1 MPSISPV
8 PGLPGIPVPGIPTP
22 SIPGIPN
29 PGDVLGGILGK
40 GDDALAKDEKVHLSA
55 ILLDAGW
62 PKSILATAE
71 GIVMAESGGNPS
83 VDGGTG
89 GNYVGL
95 FQMSLEHAGKF
106 GIPSDPEE
114 ARKWLKDPRNN
125 ASAAYK
131 LWQAAGGDTD
141 ALASQWQTYREETY
155 RRFMGQDP
163 LITVDK
169 KSLTDPISGAVN
181 AVTSIP
187 DTLAK
192 IVGALFDP
200 STYLR
205 IGKGTLGGVFVIVG
219 VGAAVFIIA
228 NKVAN
233 SDVGQ
238 GAMAVGTRGASKL
251 AKGAKGASA
260 TAGEAAAAV

>member
-1 MPSISPV
+1 MPGISPI
-8 PGLPGIPVPGIPTP
+8 PGLPGIPVPGL
-22 SIPGIPN
+22 PN
-29 PGDVLGGILGK
+29 PGDVLGDILGK
-40 GDDALAKDEKVHLSA
+40 GDDVLAKDERVHLSK
-55 ILLDAGW
+55 LLADNGW
-62 PKSILATAE
+62 GTGEEAKIAAAV
-71 GIVMAESGGNPS
+71 VMGESGGNPNVVNS
-83 VDGGTG
+83 IKC
-89 GNYVGL
+89 VGL
-95 FQMSLEHAGKF
+95 FQLNVPVHKGTRGMPA
-106 GIPSDPEE
+106 DEE
-114 ARKWLKDPRNN
+114 KAIEWAKDPVNN
-125 ASAAYK
+125 VRFARSLYESKGWAPWDAYK
-131 LWQAAGGDTD
+131 NG
-141 ALASQWQTYREETY
+141 SYRK
-155 RRFMGQDP
+155 FLGQDP
-163 LITVDK
+163 LITVSHN
-169 KSLTDPISGAVN
+169 SLTDPISGAVN

-187 DTLAK
+187 DTIAK

-205 IGKGTLGGVFVIVG
+205 VGKGALGGVFIIVG